1 MKIFAGIVVSTKMP
15 KTATVEVERFLSHP
29 VYKKRFK
36 RSRKYQV
43 HTEIEVKVGDRVK
56 FADTRPI
63 SKTKKW
69 IIIEDIKVKKVTET
83 RKEEIKIKTTKSKA
97 VKTKVVRKKGKN
109 GTA

>member
-1 MKIFAGIVVSTKMP
+1 MKIFAGIVISTKMP

-36 RSRKYQV
+36 RSKKYQV

-69 IIIEDIKVKKVTET
+69 IVIEDKKTKKTVVADKKEIKVKTE
-83 RKEEIKIKTTKSKA
+83 KSK
-97 VKTKVVRKKGKN
+97 VIKTKVAKKEGKN